1 MGFPD
6 AYRMLSHIKKYGYI
20 TEKHAEIMYR
30 ELFLKAHMRVLKQF
44 GHKIKRRKN
53 TNGNYEWYLKG

>member
-53 TNGNYEWYLKG
+53 TDGDYEWYLKG

>member
-53 TNGNYEWYLKG
+53 TDGNYEWYLKG